1 MRDLSRQVAAAF
13 LEQRED
19 ADYPFAK
26 YQTSNDEKQIDK
38 SENPHSPISNLQS
51 PTSFVLEIGTEELPA
66 QDVTAAIEQLTDAVP
81 ALMDDLRLDH
91 GQVRVAGTPRR
102 LAVYVED
109 LAPRQS
115 DEEQA
120 VKGPP
125 ARAAFDADGAPTKA
139 ALGFANR
146 RSIEPSDAG
155 SHRRGQLW

>member
-1 MRDLSRQVAAAF
+1 
-13 LEQRED
+13 LE
-19 ADYPFAK
+19 
-26 YQTSNDEKQIDK
+26 
-38 SENPHSPISNLQS
+38 
-51 PTSFVLEIGTEELPA
+51 VGVEELPA

-146 RSIEPSDAG
+146 QGVHVTDLQVRDIDGGQYVFAV
-155 SHRRGQLW
+155 RRVPGQPAAEVLSQAMRPKY